1 MRLSILADDNRTSME
16 PSVVGENADRPADVE
31 PPETAEYLFIGPP
44 PGSTRR
50 HVQHAAGLAVLAAVA
65 LTTWLLTTSSKNDT
79 GPTVLISASAPPQQS
94 TVLPGLANPGSNEGS
109 VNPPASSSE
118 FCLNSP
124 GLCGP
129 TAPTSLVNGYVTFC
143 EKSQT
148 LCIVAKPNQRAVVN
162 PR

>member
-94 TVLPGLANPGSNEGS
+94 TVLPGLANSGYERGGGSAR
-109 VNPPASSSE
+109 PPSIVFRVLPEQPRPVWSDGAHI
-118 FCLNSP
+118 
-124 GLCGP
+124 
-129 TAPTSLVNGYVTFC
+129 TS
-143 EKSQT
+143 
-148 LCIVAKPNQRAVVN
+148 QRV
-162 PR
+162 RDIL

>member
-1 MRLSILADDNRTSME
+1 MRLSILADDNRTSVE

-31 PPETAEYLFIGPP
+31 PPETAEYLFIGPS

-50 HVQHAAGLAVLAAVA
+50 HVQHAAGLGVLAAVA
-65 LTTWLLTTSSKNDT
+65 LTTWLVTASSNSDT
-79 GPTVLISASAPPQQS
+79 GPTALIPASAPPQQS
-94 TVLPGLANPGSNEGS
+94 TPLPGLPNAGSNEGS
-109 VNPPASSSE
+109 VNRPPASSE

-143 EKSQT
+143 EKSRT
-148 LCIVAKPNQRAVVN
+148 LCIVAEPN
-162 PR
+162 

>member
-109 VNPPASSSE
+109 VEPPSIVFRVLPEQPRPVWSDGAHI
-118 FCLNSP
+118 
-124 GLCGP
+124 
-129 TAPTSLVNGYVTFC
+129 TS
-143 EKSQT
+143 
-148 LCIVAKPNQRAVVN
+148 QRV
-162 PR
+162 RDIL